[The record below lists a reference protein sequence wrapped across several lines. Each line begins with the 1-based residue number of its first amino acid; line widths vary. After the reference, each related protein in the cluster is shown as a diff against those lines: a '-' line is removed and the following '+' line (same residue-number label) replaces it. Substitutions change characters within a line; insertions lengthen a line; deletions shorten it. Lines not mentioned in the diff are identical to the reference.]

1 MAQPS
6 TLPYRATTSSGEVID
21 VTFDLHAETRSASD
35 VTELLTALLGAL
47 DERVTR
53 QGNVSN
59 GDVMQALAMA
69 LAVRTAMLHAPYTV
83 GQDLATALA
92 AHALAAA
99 GHCERD
105 TGAVGNA

>member
-53 QGNVSN
+53 QGTMSN

-69 LAVRTAMLHAPYTV
+69 MALRVAMIPAPRTVTEPLARELLDSALSAASYAQRVRPPVGHA
-83 GQDLATALA
+83 
-92 AHALAAA
+92 
-99 GHCERD
+99 
-105 TGAVGNA
+105 